1 MIGSR
6 ASTGVAEA
14 LAVFARAARS
24 LAAGAP
30 IEQTFAELAEAAALG
45 TGAEVAVLWLPEPDG
60 GLVAQSVWSA
70 SAGLAAE
77 IEGLRVKSLERAAT
91 VVRARLDEN
100 AEEVTVPID
109 AAEGGGAI
117 ELARRGPAFDRDETR
132 VAVLAAELVGLGRRL
147 EGRGAALKG
156 GGGTLD
162 VAGDALAAVAAD
174 DGAPARVAR
183 LAAVASGGDA
193 ALVWRLRDETLE
205 VAGAYGPIVADEELA
220 GAANAA
226 LEELNVVSVNGN
238 APAHVVTLQLGR
250 PVLGALQVRFPSGRA
265 PDELG
270 VEQLA
275 SFAVRA
281 AHALRSSERARDTGF
296 ELERSR
302 ALLSV
307 VGEAISRLS
316 LAHTLETAI
325 ERVAHLLGADRVAV
339 YLTEGDD
346 IAVAASR
353 GIEGPHQAVAHAL
366 LAAAVES
373 RQKGVIAEIDAP
385 TDERLAP
392 VRSHVEESGIG
403 SVLALG
409 LVVGDEP
416 IGVLAVYPRQRRLLS
431 ENERSLLTA
440 LAGQLAVAVQN
451 ARLHERVTTLYDD
464 LKQALASEQE
474 KSKRLHAQH
483 EISRSFAQSLSLE
496 TTLDV
501 LASSIV
507 ELLGV
512 DAAVVRTPD
521 ERGTAL
527 TARAVHVNDER
538 VDPAA
543 RALLS
548 RPQPLARRDLL
559 ALLRR
564 SEPLILDAELAESFG
579 GALALLAPFL
589 RKGSSAALIPIA
601 TPSELLAALTIIS
614 LHPERPVAGEIAET
628 ALSIAGQA
636 ALAIDNARLYGQ
648 QKAFADT
655 MQRSLLPRAAPE
667 LPGLELGD
675 VYESAARVEVG
686 GDVYDYLTLGDG
698 RLAVVLGDVTGH
710 GVDATADMAMAK
722 YVFRSLARE
731 HTDPGTFLAAA
742 NEVVSSEIAP
752 GRFITMVEVVLDA
765 AAGELACASAGH
777 PPPRLVLPDGTVE
790 SISARGLA
798 LGIDAPQAYDTVTEP
813 FPPGAIVVVY
823 TDGVIE
829 ARRGGEQFGVERLDA
844 LLTERREL
852 PPQELAEAALA
863 ACRDWTEGELSDDF
877 AIVVVKR
884 SPHSKDTAA

>member
-6 ASTGVAEA
+6 PSTERAEA
-14 LAVFARAARS
+14 LATLSAATRS
-24 LAAGAP
+24 LAGGAP
-30 IEQTFAELAEAAALG
+30 VELALAELTEAAARG
-45 TGAEVAVLWLPEPDG
+45 AGAEVAVLWLPDRADAF
-60 GLVAQSVWSA
+60 VARSVWSV

-77 IEGLRVKSLERAAT
+77 LEGLRVESPERAAAL
-91 VVRARLDEN
+91 VRGRLDER
-100 AEEVTVPID
+100 AEALSVPFESAD
-109 AAEGGGAI
+109 GDGTLQ
-117 ELARRGPAFDRDETR
+117 LARRGAPFDPEETR
-132 VAVLAAELVGLGRRL
+132 FALLACELAGLAARL
-147 EGRGAALKG
+147 DGARVGAA
-156 GGGTLD
+156 GTGALEI
-162 VAGDALAAVAAD
+162 AGDALAAVVTD

-183 LAAVASGGDA
+183 LAAIAAGGDA
-193 ALVWRLRDETLE
+193 ALVWRLRDDAL
-205 VAGAYGPIVADEELA
+205 ELA
-220 GAANAA
+220 GSYGAIVAGDTLGQAARASLDERRTSSVSGDAA
-226 LEELNVVSVNGN
+226 G
-238 APAHVVTLQLGR
+238 PVVTLQLGQ
-250 PVLGALQVRFPSGRA
+250 PPLGALQIRFAAGRA
-265 PDELG
+265 PDAAARER
-270 VEQLA
+270 LA

-281 AHALRSSERARDTGF
+281 AHALRSAERARDAGL

-307 VGEAISRLS
+307 VGEAISQLS
-316 LAHTLETAI
+316 LAHTLDTAI

-339 YLTEGDD
+339 YLTEGEETT
-346 IAVAASR
+346 VAAGR
-353 GIEGPHQAVAHAL
+353 GIEGPHEAVANAL
-366 LAAAVES
+366 LAAALQS
-373 RQKGVIAEIDAP
+373 RQAGIIVEIDDTAA
-385 TDERLAP
+385 DERFQQ
-392 VRSHVEESGIG
+392 VRAHVEESGIG
-403 SVLALG
+403 STLALG

-416 IGVLAVYPRQRRLLS
+416 IGLLAVYPRQRRPLS
-431 ENERSLLTA
+431 ENERALLTA
-440 LAGQLAVAVQN
+440 LAAQLAVAVQN
-451 ARLHERVTTLYDD
+451 ARLHDRVTTLNDD
-464 LKQALASEQE
+464 LTQALASEQE
-474 KSKRLHAQH
+474 QSKRLHAQH
-483 EISRSFAQSLSLE
+483 EISRTFAQSLSLE

-512 DAAVVRTPD
+512 DAAVIRMPD
-521 ERGTAL
+521 ERGVEL
-527 TARAVHVNDER
+527 VARSVHVDDER

-548 RPQPLARRDLL
+548 RPQQLPRHELL
-559 ALLRR
+559 SLVGR

-589 RKGSSAALIPIA
+589 RKGSSAAVIPIA
-601 TPSELLAALTIIS
+601 TPSELLATLTIIS
-614 LHPERPVAGEIAET
+614 LHPGRPVAGEVAET

-655 MQRSLLPRAAPE
+655 MQRSLLPREAPE
-667 LPGLELGD
+667 VPGLELGD

-731 HTDPGTFLAAA
+731 HPDPGTFLAAA

-752 GRFITMVEVVLDA
+752 GRFITMVEVVFDVEG
-765 AAGELACASAGH
+765 GELACASGGH

-798 LGIDAPQAYDTVTEP
+798 LGIDAPQTYETVAAA

-829 ARRGGEQFGVERLDA
+829 ARRGGEQFGIERLDA
-844 LLTERREL
+844 LLAERRGS
-852 PPQELAEAALA
+852 PPQEIAQAALA
-863 ACRDWTEGELSDDF
+863 ACREWAEGELTDDF
-877 AIVVVKR
+877 AVVVVKR
-884 SPHSKDTAA
+884 AE

>member
-1 MIGSR
+1 LIGSR
-6 ASTGVAEA
+6 ASTDVAAA
-14 LAVFARAARS
+14 LAMLARTAGT
-24 LAAGAP
+24 LALGAP
-30 IEQTFAELAEAAALG
+30 IEQTLATLVRAAAEG
-45 TGAEVAVLWLPEPDG
+45 TGADVAVLWLPEPDG
-60 GLVAQSVWSA
+60 ALVARSVWCS

-77 IEGLRVKSLERAAT
+77 IEGLRAETLERAAA
-91 VVRARLDEN
+91 VVRARLDEG
-100 AEEVTVPID
+100 AEGLTVPFGAD
-109 AAEGGGAI
+109 GGGVL
-117 ELARRGPAFDRDETR
+117 ELARRGVAFEQDEIPIAT
-132 VAVLAAELVGLGRRL
+132 LAAELAGLAGRL
-147 EGRGAALKG
+147 EDGVTARKAGT
-156 GGGTLD
+156 GTLD
-162 VAGDALAAVAAD
+162 VAGDALAAVAPD

-183 LAAVASGGDA
+183 LAAIASGGDA
-193 ALVWRLRDETLE
+193 AIVWRLRGDTLE
-205 VAGAYGPIVADEELA
+205 VAGSYGPIVVDEELST
-220 GAANAA
+220 AANAVVH
-226 LEELNVVSVNGN
+226 ELSMVSVDGH
-238 APAHVVTLQLGR
+238 APAQVVTLQLGK
-250 PVLGALQVRFPSGRA
+250 PVLGALQVRFAPGRA
-265 PDELG
+265 PDEHG

-281 AHALRSSERARDTGF
+281 AHALRSSERARDAGF

-307 VGEAISRLS
+307 VGEAISQLS

-325 ERVAHLLGADRVAV
+325 ERVAHLLGSDRVAV
-339 YLTEGDD
+339 YLTEGDE

-353 GIEGPHQAVAHAL
+353 GIEGPHHAVAHAL
-366 LAAAVES
+366 LAAAVHS
-373 RQKGVIAEIDAP
+373 RQTGVIVELDAA
-385 TDERLAP
+385 TDERLGL
-392 VRSHVEESGIG
+392 VRAHVEESRIG

-409 LVVGDEP
+409 LIVGDDP
-416 IGVLAVYPRQRRLLS
+416 IGVLAVYPRAPRPLS
-431 ENERSLLTA
+431 QNERSLLTA

-451 ARLHERVTTLYDD
+451 ARLHERVSTLNDD

-483 EISRSFAQSLSLE
+483 EISRTFAQSLSLE

-512 DAAVVRTPD
+512 DAAVIRMPD
-521 ERGTAL
+521 ERGIEL
-527 TARAVHVNDER
+527 VARSVHVNDER

-548 RPQPLARRDLL
+548 RPQHLPRRDLL
-559 ALLRR
+559 ALLEH
-564 SEPLILDAELAESFG
+564 SEPVILDAEQAEAFG

-589 RKGSSAALIPIA
+589 RKGSSAAVIPIA
-601 TPSELLAALTIIS
+601 TPAELLATLTIIS
-614 LHPERPVAGEIAET
+614 LHPGRPVAGEIVDT

-710 GVDATADMAMAK
+710 GVDAAADMAMAK

-731 HTDPGTFLAAA
+731 HPDPGTFLAAA
-742 NEVVSSEIAP
+742 NEVVSSEIGP
-752 GRFITMVEVVLDA
+752 GRFITMVEVVFDA
-765 AAGELACASAGH
+765 QRGEVACASAGH
-777 PPPRLVLPDGTVE
+777 PPPRLVLPDGNVH
-790 SISARGLA
+790 SVSARGLA
-798 LGIDAPQAYDTVTEP
+798 LGIDAPQTYDTVTET
-813 FPPGAIVVVY
+813 FPPGAIVVAY
-823 TDGVIE
+823 TDGLIE

-844 LLTERREL
+844 LLAERRGL
-852 PPQELAEAALA
+852 PPQEIAQAALA
-863 ACRDWTEGELSDDF
+863 ACRDWTEGELTDDF
-877 AIVVVKR
+877 AVVVVKR
-884 SPHSKDTAA
+884 SPQAKYTAA

>member
-1 MIGSR
+1 MIGTR
-6 ASTGVAEA
+6 ASTVAEA
-14 LAVFARAARS
+14 LAVLGHAARS

-30 IEQTFAELAEAAALG
+30 IEQTFVALAEAAALG
-45 TGAEVAVLWLPEPDG
+45 SGADVAVLWLPEPDG
-60 GLVAQSVWSA
+60 SLVARSIWST

-77 IEGLRVKSLERAAT
+77 IEGLRVESLASAAT
-91 VVRARLDEN
+91 VVRGRLDEN
-100 AEEVTVPID
+100 AEGTTIPFDVAD
-109 AAEGGGAI
+109 GAGAI
-117 ELARRGPAFDRDETR
+117 ELARRGAPFDQEETR
-132 VAVLAAELVGLGRRL
+132 IALLAAELARLAELLERGITSRRD
-147 EGRGAALKG
+147 

-193 ALVWRLRDETLE
+193 AMVWRLRDGTLE
-205 VAGAYGPIVADEELA
+205 VAGSYGPIVADAKLAAAADAIVEEPSR
-220 GAANAA
+220 
-226 LEELNVVSVNGN
+226 VSVEGR
-238 APAHVVTLQLGR
+238 ARVPVVTLQLGQ
-250 PVLGALQVRFPSGRA
+250 PVLGALQVRFAVGRA
-265 PDELG
+265 PDEHR

-281 AHALRSSERARDTGF
+281 AHALRSSERARDAGF

-307 VGEAISRLS
+307 VGDAISQLS

-325 ERVAHLLGADRVAV
+325 ESVAHLLGSDRVAV
-339 YLTEGDD
+339 YLSEGEELT
-346 IAVAASR
+346 VAASR
-353 GIEGPHQAVAHAL
+353 GIEGPHQAVAEAL
-366 LAAAVES
+366 LTAAFES
-373 RQKGVIAEIDAP
+373 RMTGVVAELDAP
-385 TDERLAP
+385 SDERLAP
-392 VRSHVEESGIG
+392 VRAQVEEAGIG
-403 SVLALG
+403 CVLALG

-416 IGVLAVYPRQRRLLS
+416 IGVLAVYPRQARTLS

-451 ARLHERVTTLYDD
+451 ARLHERVTRLYDE

-512 DAAVVRTPD
+512 DAAVIRMPD
-521 ERGTAL
+521 ERGIEL
-527 TARAVHVNDER
+527 TARSLHVNDER
-538 VDPAA
+538 VDSAA

-548 RPQPLARRDLL
+548 RPQQLPRGELL

-564 SEPLILDAELAESFG
+564 SEPLVLDAELAESFG
-579 GALALLAPFL
+579 GALALLGPFL

-601 TPSELLAALTIIS
+601 TPSELLATLTIIS
-614 LHPERPVAGEIAET
+614 LHPELPVAGEIAET

-655 MQRSLLPRAAPE
+655 MQRSLLPRTAPE

-675 VYESAARVEVG
+675 VYESAARLEVG

-731 HTDPGTFLAAA
+731 HPDPGTFLAAA

-752 GRFITMVEVVLDA
+752 GRFITMVEIVLDA
-765 AAGELACASAGH
+765 AQGEVACASAGH
-777 PPPRLVLPDGTVE
+777 PPPRLVLPDGRVE
-790 SISARGLA
+790 SIAARGLA
-798 LGIDAPQAYDTVTEP
+798 LGIDAPQAYDTVTEQ
-813 FPPGAIVVVY
+813 FAPGAIVVVY

-829 ARRGGEQFGVERLDA
+829 ARRGGEQFGVERLDE
-844 LLTERREL
+844 LLAARRGM
-852 PPQELAEAALA
+852 PPQEIAQAALA
-863 ACRDWTEGELSDDF
+863 ACRDWTEGELTDDF
-877 AIVVVKR
+877 AVVVVKR